1 MKRFLSTL
9 LVAVML
15 LSLVPASSTA
25 ATQYASVTGGW
36 LRLRSAPNYNASTIT
51 SYYTGTQVEVLGTSG
66 KWYHVQTPDGRTGYM
81 HGDYLVLGGVA
92 PSPKPDGSTAYV
104 TSRNGYGVRLRR
116 GPSTSYGIIR
126 TYAVGTPVTVLER
139 GSYWCRI
146 SVNGT
151 VGYMMSQFLN
161 FTGSGGGDSGNVVC
175 YATIWSRNGYG
186 VRLRTG
192 PGKGYSKIGVYD
204 VGTTVAVLEK
214 GSVWD
219 RIRVGSRVGWMMNE
233 FLDYKYVNEV
243 TNVTINN
250 YSPIVGSVLSVQA
263 MTPSNATVGY
273 EWIVDGAVK
282 GSSST
287 YTVDASDVGKAIQL
301 RVTGNGNFRG
311 SAISAATNKVV
322 SNTLVTGV
330 KLSTTA
336 PVVGNTLSAT
346 ITPADAKVAYA
357 WKVGGYQVSNA
368 ATYTVTAADVG
379 KQIELIVSGT
389 GTFSGSAT
397 SGLTAAVSATSAIA
411 DVTIVNKTNAAAGA
425 APTVDD
431 VLAAMPSPAQA
442 TVTYQWKRDG
452 AAISGATSANYTVA
466 ADDVGK
472 KLTVTVTGTGSYSGE
487 KTSAA
492 TGAVAAKPSK
502 PVVTTVALGTAKV
515 GEAYSNVL
523 SATGG
528 GTITWEI
535 TTGADALKTAGIAFD
550 SATGILS
557 GTPTVAGD
565 IQLAFVAKNSA
576 GSSDPF
582 GTMLHVEAAAPAPA
596 PKLEIGNL
604 AFSAEVAG
612 YAQPAAKAFT
622 VTNSGNAAANITAA
636 ALTRNDGD
644 CFILSQSAAVI
655 QPGAADTATYTVQ
668 PKAGL
673 GAGTYSATLVLTY
686 DEGATTQADVSFTV
700 TEQPVAPA
708 NLTIASPVDF
718 GSVTEGT
725 AIAAKSLSIQNAGGT
740 TATITSVTVDSASFV
755 VNDNGSSHID
765 AGASDTSWNVTPVA
779 GLAAGTHTAKV
790 TVSYDGGTAEATV
803 TLTVTAAATAPVE
816 EARLAISKIVGSMTQ
831 GETPSPMS
839 LQITN
844 SGNTS
849 ARIQSVTVSDSANF
863 SVNQNGSTT
872 IAANASD
879 SSWNVTPAS
888 SLTNGSYT
896 ATVTVNYEYG
906 PEGASQTAAATAE
919 VEFTVN
925 ASTTGAS
932 VDAPPATNA
941 DGQQSEQPSNSGGEP
956 SVADP
961 ASQQANNIP
970 EANNERATSQSAPLI
985 TDPVDNMNADNDSK
999 NSDPALSPETP
1010 SSADSDASVA
1020 NTLPLTVALSI
1031 AEKKDAY
1038 AAGDT
1043 VTLAA
1048 SASDGVGNYQ
1058 YSWDN
1063 GATWTQNVKHAYTIA
1078 ETDASPLK
1086 LTVLVKDDSVVE
1098 PVKASVSIQITAS
1111 VEGSGI

>member
-1 MKRFLSTL
+1 MKRFFSTL

-15 LSLVPASSTA
+15 LGLVPAASTA

-92 PSPKPDGSTAYV
+92 PSLKPDGSTAYV

-139 GSYWCRI
+139 GTYWCRI

-161 FTGSGGGDSGNVVC
+161 FTGSGGGDSSNVVC

-243 TNVTINN
+243 TSVTINN

-330 KLSTTA
+330 KLNTTA

-346 ITPADAKVAYA
+346 VTPADAKVAYA

-389 GTFSGSAT
+389 GAFSGSAT

-411 DVTIVNKTNAAAGA
+411 DVTIANKTNATAGA
-425 APTVDD
+425 APTVGD
-431 VLAAMPSPAQA
+431 VLAATPSPAQA

-502 PVVTTVALGTAKV
+502 PVVSTVALGTAKV
-515 GEAYSNVL
+515 GEVYNNVL

-550 SATGILS
+550 SATGVLS

-565 IQLAFVAKNSA
+565 IQLTFVAKNTA

-582 GTMLHVEAAAPAPA
+582 STMLHVEAAAPAPA

-622 VTNSGNAAANITAA
+622 VTNSGNAAANITGAA
-636 ALTRNDGD
+636 FTRNDGD
-644 CFILSQSAAVI
+644 SFILSQSAAVI

-673 GAGTYSATLVLTY
+673 GVGTYSATLVLTS
-686 DEGATTQADVSFTV
+686 DGGATAQADVSFTV
-700 TEQPVAPA
+700 TEQSVAPA
-708 NLTIASPVDF
+708 SLTITSPVDF
-718 GSVTEGT
+718 GSVPEDT

-779 GLAAGTHTAKV
+779 GLAAGTYTAKV

-803 TLTVTAAATAPVE
+803 TLTVTATATAPVE
-816 EARLAISKIVGSMTQ
+816 QASLTVANITGSMTQ
-831 GETPSPMS
+831 GETPSPMT
-839 LQITN
+839 LHITN
-844 SGNTS
+844 SGNAS
-849 ARIQSVTVSDSANF
+849 ARIQSVTVGSANF

-872 IAANASD
+872 IAANGSD

-888 SLTNGSYT
+888 GLAVGPYT
-896 ATVTVNYEYG
+896 ATVTVTYAYG
-906 PEGASQTAAATAE
+906 PEGAPQTATATAE
-919 VEFTVN
+919 VEFTVKDPTAGN
-925 ASTTGAS
+925 SLDGFSTG
-932 VDAPPATNA
+932 DAANQPIDGNA
-941 DGQQSEQPSNSGGEP
+941 DGQQSGEQIEQPSNDSGET

-961 ASQQANNIP
+961 ASQQASNAP
-970 EANNERATSQSAPLI
+970 EANNLVSQSDQLI
-985 TDPVDNMNADNDSK
+985 PALGDDMNADN
-999 NSDPALSPETP
+999 NANAAPPA
-1010 SSADSDASVA
+1010 A
-1020 NTLPLTVALSI
+1020 LPLTAALSI

-1038 AAGDT
+1038 VAGDT
-1043 VTLAA
+1043 VTLTA
-1048 SASDGVGNYQ
+1048 SASDGAGNYQ

-1063 GATWTQNVKHAYTIA
+1063 GLTWTQTAKHAYTIA